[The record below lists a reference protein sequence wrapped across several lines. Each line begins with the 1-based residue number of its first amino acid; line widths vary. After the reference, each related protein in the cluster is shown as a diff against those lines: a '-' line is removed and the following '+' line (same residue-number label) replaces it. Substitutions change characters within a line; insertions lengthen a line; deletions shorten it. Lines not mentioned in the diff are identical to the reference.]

1 MNKESDKRTDDERH
15 KALMESMRADKAA
28 CNARGHVRR
37 YDTEIEYRGV
47 LGMEKARYKVAA
59 DAFYK
64 NPSPENW
71 RVLQECMTYYQNIRH
86 NCSWER
92 DSQ

>member
-1 MNKESDKRTDDERH
+1 MNKESDKSMDDERD

-28 CNARGHVRR
+28 CYARGHVRR
-37 YDTEIEYRGV
+37 YATEIEYRGV

-64 NPSPENW
+64 NPSSENW
-71 RVLQECMTYYQNIRH
+71 QMLEECMTYYQNIHH
-86 NCSWER
+86 NCSWR
-92 DSQ
+92 RGSQ